1 MLSFFLN
8 KQQQNNNNQRQEGTK
23 SALDK
28 VVENEHTK
36 LLEKQELNRI
46 EGGNSNQNK
55 RSLSDGL
62 SLDDFFGGPI
72 PQ

>member
-8 KQQQNNNNQRQEGTK
+8 KQQHNSNQRQDNNK
-23 SALDK
+23 RSLDK

-36 LLEKQELNRI
+36 LLEKKELNRI
-46 EGGNSNQNK
+46 EGGNSNQANRK
-55 RSLSDGL
+55 LSDGF